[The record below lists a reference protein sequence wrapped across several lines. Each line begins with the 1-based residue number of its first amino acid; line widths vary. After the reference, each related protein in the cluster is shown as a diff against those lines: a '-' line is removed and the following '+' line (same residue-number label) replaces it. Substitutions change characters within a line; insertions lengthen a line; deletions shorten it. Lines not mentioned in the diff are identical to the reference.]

1 MHNILVLPK
10 EIIFI
15 ARRLIVY
22 VGVEPTLSE
31 PPRLPIK
38 NKQKGLKQ
46 IRKELGSHIREERQ
60 CGLLANTTAGIAPAK
75 QAGIVP
81 AQLLKFVAQQLII
94 HKEMKINYEPVRTG
108 KSQCRN

>member
-31 PPRLPIK
+31 PSRLPIK
-38 NKQKGLKQ
+38 NK
-46 IRKELGSHIREERQ
+46 
-60 CGLLANTTAGIAPAK
+60 
-75 QAGIVP
+75 
-81 AQLLKFVAQQLII
+81 
-94 HKEMKINYEPVRTG
+94 
-108 KSQCRN
+108 